1 MPASIPW
8 PGRSPRGSLVLPLP
22 WSFVPP
28 LAGTLDLPEAP
39 LARKAELHLTLLSR
53 READAAAA
61 TLPVDDW
68 RDWYARHDWRPRLT
82 DRWFLLQA
90 KADGH
95 TTRSVVAEV
104 ECEPLNLFR
113 REFGYAAAVALE
125 ATLPHV
131 TLWTAGAS
139 HGIGVASIADF
150 EAKCVR
156 RLTARERQS
165 GIDGD

>member
-1 MPASIPW
+1 MGADSNRPTSTAASGPS
-8 PGRSPRGSLVLPLP
+8 RHHGS
-22 WSFVPP
+22 
-28 LAGTLDLPEAP
+28 
-39 LARKAELHLTLLSR
+39 
-53 READAAAA
+53 
-61 TLPVDDW
+61 
-68 RDWYARHDWRPRLT
+68 
-82 DRWFLLQA
+82 RWFLLQA

-165 GIDGD
+165 AIDGG